1 MSSPDQINLAK
12 RFLNEDRIDEALYFI
27 SLAAENLVNTLK
39 VAINGFY
46 VKDHREKGL
55 ILKEYYIL
63 GYLSKDYSEVF
74 EKLAK
79 FRIAAEFHPYTAIP
93 KSYTRNDVLNY
104 LEQIEELREEVI
116 EYLRKRGLIK

>member
-1 MSSPDQINLAK
+1 VSSPDQINLAK

-27 SLAAENLVNTLK
+27 WLAAENLVNTLK

-63 GYLSKDYSEVF
+63 GF
-74 EKLAK
+74 LA
-79 FRIAAEFHPYTAIP
+79 RIIL
-93 KSYTRNDVLNY
+93 KSLKS
-104 LEQIEELREEVI
+104 LQSLELRLSFI
-116 EYLRKRGLIK
+116 LYSKKLYQKRCSKLS